1 MSILRTADTFP
12 IVASLPPKNSYF
24 FIFASPVRRLHVR
37 ESRTV
42 LDSGFYDC
50 GIHIP
55 GTGFQY
61 LSVEL
66 GFWNP
71 VVSGIPDSLSCIP
84 VSKTQDST
92 SKANDDSATTLNGD
106 EI

>member
-1 MSILRTADTFP
+1 M
-12 IVASLPPKNSYF
+12 
-24 FIFASPVRRLHVR
+24 R

-55 GTGFQY
+55 NTGFQY

-84 VSKTQDST
+84 VAQDST
-92 SKANDDSATTLNGD
+92 GMANDDSATTLNGD